1 MPTWL
6 YLLLTVPSI
15 SAFIGWVTNW
25 QAVKMIFWPAR
36 FVGLGKLGWQGIIFH
51 HADKFAT
58 NLGRIARDDL
68 MSGSE
73 MVQRLDPDELERL
86 LGPVVDAELPRL
98 AADAAELVRPGA
110 WATLPPPV
118 QAMVVA
124 QLQAKTKSLSR
135 ELVGELQRETAEL
148 LDVQELVR
156 RQLTGDNVER
166 LSRLTLE
173 IGRKEFKFIEL
184 SGALFGFVIGMGQ
197 LTVWSTM
204 QIWWL
209 MPLFGVIVGLVTNWL
224 AIQMIFRPHQPTRYL
239 GVVRYQGLFPR
250 RQGEIAHDYGR
261 TTAAEV
267 ITPQNII
274 DLLVEGERGAALLA
288 RIRAAIGAKL
298 DAELAQVRPMLPF
311 PVEPAQVEAIKAL
324 VIDRLIELA
333 PKVRGEVEGYLERTL
348 QIRKTVEE
356 RLAGLPKPEFERLL
370 RGVFQEDELTLIIV
384 GGVLG
389 GLVGCL
395 QAAIVLAA

>member
-1 MPTWL
+1 MPNWL
-6 YLLLTVPSI
+6 FLLVTVPSI

-25 QAVKMIFWPAR
+25 QAVKMIFWPSR
-36 FVGLGKLGWQGIIFH
+36 FVGIGKLGWQGIIFH

-73 MVQRLDPDELERL
+73 MVQRIDPDELERL
-86 LGPVVDAELPRL
+86 LAPVVEAELPRL
-98 AADAAELVRPGA
+98 AADAAEIIKPGA
-110 WATLPPPV
+110 WAALPPHV

-124 QLQAKTKSLSR
+124 QLQARTKTLSKG
-135 ELVGELQRETAEL
+135 LVDELQRETAAL

-156 RQLTGDNVER
+156 RQLTGENVER

-173 IGRKEFKFIEL
+173 IGRKEFRFIEWAGGVF
-184 SGALFGFVIGMGQ
+184 GAIIGLGQ
-197 LTVWSTM
+197 LAVWSAM

-209 MPLFGVIVGLVTNWL
+209 MPLFGVAVGLITNWL

-239 GVVRYQGLFPR
+239 GVYRYQGLFPR
-250 RQGEIAHDYGR
+250 RQAEIAHDYGR
-261 TTAAEV
+261 TTAGEV
-267 ITPQNII
+267 ITPTNVI
-274 DLLVEGERGAALLA
+274 DLLTEGERGTALLA
-288 RIRAAIGAKL
+288 RIRAAIGAQL
-298 DAELAQVRPMLPF
+298 DAELAQVQPMLPV
-311 PVEPAQVEAIKAL
+311 PIAPEQLEAIKQL
-324 VIDRLIELA
+324 VIDRLVELA
-333 PKVRGEVEGYLERTL
+333 PKVRPEVEAYLAQRLEI
-348 QIRKTVEE
+348 QKTVEA
-356 RLAGLPKPEFERLL
+356 RLGGLPKPEFERLL
-370 RGVFQEDELTLIIV
+370 RGVFQEDELTLILV